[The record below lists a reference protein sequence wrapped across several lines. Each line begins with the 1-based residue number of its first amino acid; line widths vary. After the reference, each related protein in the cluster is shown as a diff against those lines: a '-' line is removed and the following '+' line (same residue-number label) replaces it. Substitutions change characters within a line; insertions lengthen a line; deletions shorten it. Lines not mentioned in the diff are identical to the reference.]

1 MADWPHSPPHPLCSP
16 GTYMIPAA
24 TYLKHPFFQS
34 RDHLDFLLTLPAPE
48 DRARRSSLG
57 HSPNHYHFVGFSNP
71 AEELHSLL
79 CYFHSVTA
87 AEVNG
92 LDHSP
97 GGRIWFQFWDSHR
110 TYQNLI
116 PLDFG
121 TFTTTPF
128 RHELTRLAQND
139 PWCSAGWFQRKASH
153 DPQFFMRSTA
163 RARRFRCKHR
173 SDWGIVRAAALERES
188 SLSLFSGRLRSVSHG
203 EPPSVRSKR
212 LFRKK

>member
-1 MADWPHSPPHPLCSP
+1 MRVKIPMADWAHSPPHPLCSP

-71 AEELHSLL
+71 PEELHSPLWH
-79 CYFHSVTA
+79 FHSVTA
-87 AEVNG
+87 AEVNR

-97 GGRIWFQFWDSHR
+97 GGKVWFQFWDSHR

-128 RHELTRLAQND
+128 RHELTPGSRRTIRGVRR
-139 PWCSAGWFQRKASH
+139 AGFNAKLRTILSFSCDKLRVP
-153 DPQFFMRSTA
+153 DDFDVSTDQIGA
-163 RARRFRCKHR
+163 
-173 SDWGIVRAAALERES
+173 
-188 SLSLFSGRLRSVSHG
+188 
-203 EPPSVRSKR
+203 
-212 LFRKK
+212 